1 MFEATAE
8 LMRNRSKTGAER
20 AIDEAGLSEFRRE
33 LDGMLEWQVYDAP
46 GDIVERLVGK
56 RALPPRRFSIIEV
69 LFTRQQLT
77 QKESGI
83 KRDVVAKEIKQEV
96 KEVETRAGNI
106 PPSQSNPCRVC
117 KSATPEGSSIRC
129 SKVGHA
135 DVAVRAVS
143 HSDKVMNKLIFICSE
158 CQSERLTSAD
168 GGDQAAGDIPNSA
181 DGRHVGLMCGK
192 CYKKSKY
199 SSAILDNQAQGVQ
212 PVRAAGAPSDPTMV
226 QILRTLQE
234 LQQGQRELQ
243 QQQLEMK
250 TILNAHIQKVQRQ
263 PDINLRSRVNEE
275 KDVAEELRKQ
285 TENLVLQRQVEE
297 MELMNQYTNMMNME
311 MSGK

>member
-1 MFEATAE
+1 
-8 LMRNRSKTGAER
+8 MRNRSKTGAER

-46 GDIVERLVGK
+46 GDVVERLVGK

-158 CQSERLTSAD
+158 CQSERLASTD
-168 GGDQAAGDIPNSA
+168 GGAQAAGDIPNSA
-181 DGRHVGLMCGK
+181 DGRHVGLMCGR
-192 CYKKSKY
+192 CYQTSK
-199 SSAILDNQAQGVQ
+199 AMLDNQVQ
-212 PVRAAGAPSDPTMV
+212 EAKLEPTPSASSDSTMK

-234 LQQGQRELQ
+234 VQQGQRELQ

-250 TILNAHIQKVQRQ
+250 AALDAHIQKGQRQ
-263 PDINLRSRVNEE
+263 HTASSLRSRVNEE

-297 MELMNQYTNMMNME
+297 MELMNQYTKIMNMN
-311 MSGK
+311 MSGTVGR